1 MICPQLLSFCDVK
14 RLTGRKEMQLRGDLF
29 SNSSFSL
36 NAIPPLHPFLS
47 DATLGLSTDLD
58 LIFTLATY

>member
-1 MICPQLLSFCDVK
+1 
-14 RLTGRKEMQLRGDLF
+14 MQLRGDLF